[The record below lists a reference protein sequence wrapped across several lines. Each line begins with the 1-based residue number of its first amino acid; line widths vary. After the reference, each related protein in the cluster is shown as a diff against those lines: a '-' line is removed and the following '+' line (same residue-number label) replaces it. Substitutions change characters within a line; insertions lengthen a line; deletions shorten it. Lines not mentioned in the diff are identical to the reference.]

1 MAKGIHSRPQNMAKV
16 LEGLA
21 KHGINIDLNM
31 VQEVVDNGPQQRAL
45 AQEAMLHT
53 LAVKP
58 PKLIQRECEECKETF
73 GTNYLYVGYCS
84 DHCRR
89 VALKRIGIHY
99 SAQKNE
105 YTARQEEA
113 MVVPPSAIKALRELL
128 SIIVSPCN
136 VKVDHQEPGYIP
148 GQLSLFEMEE
158 IPSSPGQVLHDMDVL
173 HRQLGIAPQTQK
185 KKSKSTHTVSS
196 LNKELDELFAGLEI

>member
-31 VQEVVDNGPQQRAL
+31 VQDVVDNGPQQRAL
-45 AQEAMLHT
+45 AQEAMLLT

-58 PKLIQRECEECKETF
+58 PKLIQRECTECKETF
-73 GTNYLYVGYCS
+73 GTNYLYVSYCS

-89 VALKRIGIHY
+89 IALKRNGIHY

-105 YTARQEEA
+105 YTAREEEA
-113 MVVPPSAIKALRELL
+113 MVIPPSAIKALRELL
-128 SIIVSPCN
+128 SIVVSPRS

-148 GQLSLFEMEE
+148 GQLSLFEMEQ
-158 IPSSPGQVLHDMDVL
+158 IPSDPGRILHDMDAL
-173 HRQLGIAPQTQK
+173 HQQIGIAPQSRK
-185 KKSKSTHTVSS
+185 KKSESTHTVSP